1 MCCNCLLWLL
11 ERLSNFL
18 SSFLLSFSLP
28 RFIMGG
34 GNDVIPQEKKKWKG
48 ILLLEVWER
57 KIERV
62 WKSAKSV
69 FEMKQDFIGKK
80 VTGEME

>member
-11 ERLSNFL
+11 KRLSNFL
-18 SSFLLSFSLP
+18 SSFSFFSLP
-28 RFIMGG
+28 PLYNGG
-34 GNDVIPQEKKKWKG
+34 GRGMMLFLKEKKSKG

-57 KIERV
+57 KIGRV

-69 FEMKQDFIGKK
+69 FEMKLDFVGKK

>member
-34 GNDVIPQEKKKWKG
+34 GMMLFLKKKKWKG

-69 FEMKQDFIGKK
+69 FEMKRDFIGKK

>member
-1 MCCNCLLWLL
+1 M
-11 ERLSNFL
+11 E
-18 SSFLLSFSLP
+18 
-28 RFIMGG
+28 GG
-34 GNDVIPQEKKKWKG
+34 GMMLFLKKKKWKG